1 MADVDLL
8 GMYRSADEEAFRLE
22 AQQLYAVPAED
33 AQFRA
38 FAEGRPIPADPRV
51 DRSMQIIREAAAR
64 GCRIRRVH
72 VLDLPLNLYLR
83 YELAAYRENID
94 AGEEVGIALRRWHP
108 DLAEL
113 TEDFVLFDPD
123 GPHPDVVWMRYDD
136 QGQLAELV
144 HSHKP
149 ADVALAASYR
159 ETALAHAVPLAE
171 FATLADTG

>member
-8 GMYRSADEEAFRLE
+8 GMYRRAAEEAFRLE

-33 AQFRA
+33 EQFRA
-38 FAEGRPIPADPRV
+38 FAEGRPLPSDPRV
-51 DRSMQIIREAAAR
+51 DRSMQIIREAIAR

-72 VLDLPLNLYLR
+72 VMDLPLNLYLR
-83 YELAAYRENID
+83 YELTAYQENID
-94 AGEEVGIALRRWHP
+94 AGEEIGIALRRWHR

-144 HSHKP
+144 HSDKP
-149 ADVALAASYR
+149 ADVALAVSYR
-159 ETALAHAVPLAE
+159 KIALAHALPLSE
-171 FATLADTG
+171 FTTLADTG

>member
-8 GMYRSADEEAFRLE
+8 GMYSRAAEEAFRLE
-22 AQQLYAVPAED
+22 AQQHYAVPAED

-38 FAEGRPIPADPRV
+38 FAEGRPLPPDPRV
-51 DRSMQIIREAAAR
+51 DRSMQIIRDATAR

-72 VLDLPLNLYLR
+72 VMDLPLNLYLR

-94 AGEEVGIALRRWHP
+94 AGEEVGIALRRWHA

-123 GPHPDVVWMRYDD
+123 GPQPDVVWMRYDA
-136 QGQLAELV
+136 QGQLTELA
-144 HSHKP
+144 HSDRP
-149 ADVALAASYR
+149 ADLALAAGYR
-159 ETALAHAVPLAE
+159 EAALAHAVPLNEFMAE
-171 FATLADTG
+171 AEAG